1 MEPIRITSDILR
13 ELDDKT
19 LETAFNLLNHLGQA
33 RFVTDEDLDKIGLI
47 FDEVSRTAKIF
58 QPNDDKRLSDLRD
71 EVKSFLTHQSTF
83 TEDMCVVKSLT
94 PNLLEIHSY
103 KLKST
108 YRNLNASAKSF
119 HQDALQSE
127 LNVAKFKENERAWE
141 EILKYSDK
149 FEEFKKWHSNAL
161 RNLIKSEDFLK
172 DGYTFYI
179 KQNVRVELRNLNKMS
194 DLRVMITYEKLSPLL
209 KDRAT
214 TVVNKDVLEKLLEII
229 E

>member
-1 MEPIRITSDILR
+1 MEPIRITADILR

-47 FDEVSRTAKIF
+47 FNEVSRTAKIF

-83 TEDMCVVKSLT
+83 TEDMCVVRSLT

-103 KLKST
+103 KINST
-108 YRNLNASAKSF
+108 YRNLNASARSF
-119 HQDALQSE
+119 HQDALQAE
-127 LNVAKFKENERAWE
+127 LNVAKFKENERFWK
-141 EILKYSDK
+141 EILKYSNK
-149 FEEFKKWHSNAL
+149 FEEFEMLHSNAL
-161 RNLIKSEDFLK
+161 RNLLKLEDFLK

-194 DLRVMITYEKLSPLL
+194 DLRAMITYEKHAPLL

-214 TVVNKDVLEKLLEII
+214 IVANENVLEKLLEII

>member
-1 MEPIRITSDILR
+1 MEPIRITADILR

-33 RFVTDEDLDKIGLI
+33 RFVTDKDLDELSLI
-47 FDEVSRTAKIF
+47 FDEVSKTAKIF

-83 TEDMCVVKSLT
+83 TEDMCVVRSLT
-94 PNLLEIHSY
+94 PDLLEIHSY

-108 YRNLNASAKSF
+108 YQNLNASAKSF

-127 LNVAKFKENERAWE
+127 LNVARFKENERAWSK
-141 EILKYSDK
+141 ILEYSGK
-149 FEEFKKWHSNAL
+149 FEEFKAYHSNAL
-161 RNLIKSEDFLK
+161 RNLLKSEDFLK

-179 KQNVRVELRNLNKMS
+179 KPNVKVELRNLNKMS
-194 DLRVMITYEKLSPLL
+194 DLRAMITYEKLSSLL
-209 KDRAT
+209 QDRAT
-214 TVVNKDVLEKLLEII
+214 TVVNKDVLETLLEII

>member
-1 MEPIRITSDILR
+1 MEPIRITADILR

-33 RFVTDEDLDKIGLI
+33 RFVTDEDLNDLSSI

-83 TEDMCVVKSLT
+83 TEDMCVVRSLT
-94 PNLLEIHSY
+94 PDLLEIHSY
-103 KLKST
+103 KLEST

-127 LNVAKFKENERAWE
+127 LNVASFKENERDWSK
-141 EILKYSDK
+141 ILEYSDK
-149 FEEFKKWHSNAL
+149 FEEFKTYHSNAL
-161 RNLIKSEDFLK
+161 RNLLKSEDFLK

-179 KQNVRVELRNLNKMS
+179 KPNVKVELRNLNKMS
-194 DLRVMITYEKLSPLL
+194 DLRAMITYEKLSSLL
-209 KDRAT
+209 QDRAT
-214 TVVNKDVLEKLLEII
+214 TVVNKNVLETLLEII

>member
-1 MEPIRITSDILR
+1 MEPIRITADILR

-33 RFVTDEDLDKIGLI
+33 RFVTDEDLSKIGSV
-47 FDEVSRTAKIF
+47 FDEVSKTAKIF

-71 EVKSFLTHQSTF
+71 EVKSFLTHQSSF
-83 TEDMCVVKSLT
+83 TEDMCVVRSLT
-94 PNLLEIHSY
+94 PDLLEIHSY

-108 YRNLNASAKSF
+108 YQNLNASAKSF

-127 LNVAKFKENERAWE
+127 LNVASFKENERAWNK
-141 EILKYSDK
+141 ILEYSDK
-149 FEEFKKWHSNAL
+149 FEEFKTYHSNAL

-179 KQNVRVELRNLNKMS
+179 KPNVKVELRNLNKIS
-194 DLRVMITYEKLSPLL
+194 DLRAMITYEKLSSLL
-209 KDRAT
+209 QDRAT

>member
-1 MEPIRITSDILR
+1 MEPIRITADMLR

-33 RFVTDEDLDKIGLI
+33 RFVTDKDLDEIGLI

-94 PNLLEIHSY
+94 ANLLEIHSY

-127 LNVAKFKENERAWE
+127 LNVAKFKENERAWSN
-141 EILKYSDK
+141 ILEYSNK
-149 FEEFKKWHSNAL
+149 FEEFEMLHSNAL
-161 RNLIKSEDFLK
+161 RNLLKLEDFLK

-194 DLRVMITYEKLSPLL
+194 DLRAMITYENHAPLL

-214 TVVNKDVLEKLLEII
+214 IVANENVLEKLLEII

>member
-1 MEPIRITSDILR
+1 MEPIRITADILR

-33 RFVTDEDLDKIGLI
+33 RFVTDEDLNELSSI

-83 TEDMCVVKSLT
+83 TEDMCVVRSLT
-94 PNLLEIHSY
+94 LDLLEIYSY

-108 YRNLNASAKSF
+108 YRNLNDPAKSF

-127 LNVAKFKENERAWE
+127 LNVASFKENERSWNK
-141 EILKYSDK
+141 ILEYSDK
-149 FEEFKKWHSNAL
+149 FEEFKTYHSNAL

-179 KQNVRVELRNLNKMS
+179 KPNVKVELRNLNKMS
-194 DLRVMITYEKLSPLL
+194 DLRAMITYEKLSPLL
-209 KDRAT
+209 QDRAT
-214 TVVNKDVLEKLLEII
+214 TVVNKNVLETLLEII

>member
-1 MEPIRITSDILR
+1 MKPIRITADILR

-19 LETAFNLLNHLGQA
+19 LEMTFDLLNQIGQT
-33 RFVTDEDLDKIGLI
+33 RFVTDDDLNGISMI
-47 FDEVSRTAKIF
+47 FDEVSKTAKIF
-58 QPNDDKRLSDLRD
+58 QPNDDERLSDLRD

-83 TEDMCVVKSLT
+83 TEDMCVVRSLT

-108 YRNLNASAKSF
+108 YQNLNASAKSF

-127 LNVAKFKENERAWE
+127 LNVASFKENERAWSK
-141 EILKYSDK
+141 ILEYSDK
-149 FEEFKKWHSNAL
+149 FEEFKTYHSNAL
-161 RNLIKSEDFLK
+161 RNLLKSEDFLK

-179 KQNVRVELRNLNKMS
+179 KPNVKVELRNLNKMS
-194 DLRVMITYEKLSPLL
+194 DLRAMITYERLSSLL
-209 KDRAT
+209 QDRAT
-214 TVVNKDVLEKLLEII
+214 TVVNKDVLETLLEII

>member
-1 MEPIRITSDILR
+1 MEPIRITADILR
-13 ELDDKT
+13 EIDDKT

-47 FDEVSRTAKIF
+47 FDEVSKTAKIF

-119 HQDALQSE
+119 HRDALQAE

-141 EILKYSDK
+141 EIFKYSDK

-179 KQNVRVELRNLNKMS
+179 KPNVRIELRNLNKMS
-194 DLRVMITYEKLSPLL
+194 DLRAMITYEKLSPLL